1 MDTPR
6 LLTPEEIESVLD
18 QALPTPGKART
29 GSQAY
34 LLPVADPAVAR
45 SIYQNTRRLL
55 QQQLKRER
63 ITPRALPGLVEV
75 IAKKLTQAQVPA
87 GDNVGGKCGEAMGAP
102 VTQMTLNTFH
112 QSGSG
117 KDVGG
122 GIDGLRALLNM
133 NETRYPQCFLHF
145 KNKHLSEREI
155 VAMRKDY
162 VAVPMDALVKDY
174 DIGLAE
180 QEGAL
185 FLPTEYG
192 DDLWWVR
199 AYQALTPALLTD
211 VSPWYLRVELNT
223 ALMVEYGVT
232 PEHIRR
238 TVETAVLK
246 VVPSPMRLGVV
257 YLFVDVSSIPKSFM
271 KDKDGDNAVD
281 IVILYLQSVVVPS
294 FQDITFRGIPGITKM
309 IPAVSKTTKI
319 VAEEV
324 LVSPTPTPTWRVL
337 LHAGRIKTT
346 GITASYLADLFR
358 QGGFKADVQDALTL
372 LVVVPEGSASRP
384 PSVLINDLVNAEQKA
399 TDDRRRLAL
408 MEAKERKQR
417 VQTIPDGPLVRAS
430 QYTYG
435 HAFGSGLLRALV
447 HPDLDPYFTYS
458 NEINTVYELFG
469 IEAARNLWILLFTQ
483 AMEQAG
489 DTSTDSRHVIMAA
502 DILFNQGRPLGI
514 TYRGISRQKGS
525 TLAMI
530 TVEKAMEGISKVA
543 AVGGLDNT
551 SAASAAIMVG
561 RRGEWGTG
569 YALDLLPDPAAEKKA
584 LDALRAAQTVVP
596 VAEIQAA
603 LEEAED
609 IPLTEEDLFRQAAR
623 PPPAPLQPPKAA
635 PPAPT
640 LASVPL
646 PPSASQLLHP
656 APVVSP
662 ALLAASTHVAALPS
676 LPQGVEALVVVSKQA
691 RKVLPRFVPPKVALV
706 IPDTSGSTS
715 APWDAGMSVPDFVPL
730 TMPVPGAPV
739 QATAL
744 RPSAPIPATPSPR
757 LPSGLPA
764 PIDARAWIAYVRG

>member
-6 LLTPEEIESVLD
+6 LLTPEEIDSILDRVLP
-18 QALPTPGKART
+18 APGKTRT
-29 GSQAY
+29 GTQAA
-34 LLPVADPAVAR
+34 LIPVADPAVAR
-45 SIYQNTRRLL
+45 SIYNNTRRLL

-63 ITPRALPGLVEV
+63 ITPRAIDGLVQV

-145 KNKHLSEREI
+145 KNKHLSDSDI

-162 VAVPMDALVKDY
+162 VAVPMDTLLKDY

-180 QEGAL
+180 QDGEL
-185 FLPTEYG
+185 FLPTEYD

-199 AYQALTPALLTD
+199 TYQELNPESLNG

-223 ALMVEYGVT
+223 SLMVEYGVT

-238 TVETAVLK
+238 TVETNVLK

-257 YLFVDVSSIPKSFM
+257 YLFVDVESIPKTFM
-271 KDKDGDNAVD
+271 KDKDGNNYVD

-309 IPAVSKTTKI
+309 IPARSKTTKI
-319 VAEEV
+319 VSEEV

-346 GITASYLADLFR
+346 GITATYLAELFR

-372 LVVVPEGSASRP
+372 LVVVPEGSAP
-384 PSVLINDLVNAEQKA
+384 HLPSVLINDMVNTEQKA

-408 MEAKERKQR
+408 IEAKERKQR
-417 VQTIPDGPLVRAS
+417 VQKIPDGPLVRAS

-458 NEINTVYELFG
+458 NEINTVYDLFG

-569 YALDLLPDPAAEKKA
+569 YALDILPDPAAEKKA
-584 LDALRAAQTVVP
+584 LDALRAAKAVVP
-596 VAEIQAA
+596 VAELQAA
-603 LEEAED
+603 LEETED
-609 IPLTEEDLFRQAAR
+609 VPLTEEDLFRQATR
-623 PPPAPLQPPKAA
+623 PAPAPLQPPKPAQ
-635 PPAPT
+635 PAPT

-646 PPSASQLLHP
+646 PPSAQQLMRP

-662 ALLAASTHVAALPS
+662 ALLAASTHVAAMPS
-676 LPQGVEALVVVSKQA
+676 LPQGVEALVVVTKQA
-691 RKVLPRFVPPKVALV
+691 RKVIPRFVPPKVALV
-706 IPDTSGSTS
+706 ISDTSGSTS
-715 APWDAGMSVPDFVPL
+715 ASWDAGMPVPDFVPL
-730 TMPVPGAPV
+730 TMPMPGAPV
-739 QATAL
+739 RPTAL
-744 RPSAPIPATPSPR
+744 RPTALIPAPASNR

-764 PIDARAWIAYVRG
+764 PIDASAWISFALS

>member
-6 LLTPEEIESVLD
+6 LLTPQEIDDILNR
-18 QALPTPGKART
+18 ALPAPGTART
-29 GSQAY
+29 GSQAF
-34 LLPVADPAVAR
+34 LTPIADPAVAR
-45 SIYQNTRRLL
+45 SIYNNTRRLL
-55 QQQLKRER
+55 TQQLKRER
-63 ITPRALPGLVEV
+63 ITPRAIDGLVEV

-145 KNKHLSEREI
+145 KNKDLSERDL
-155 VAMRKDY
+155 VGMRKDY
-162 VAVPMDALVKDY
+162 VATPLDTLLKDY
-174 DIGLAE
+174 DIDLAARDESGL
-180 QEGAL
+180 L
-185 FLPTEYG
+185 LPIEYD
-192 DDLWWVR
+192 DDLWWLR
-199 AYQALTPALLTD
+199 TYQELNPNVLDDA
-211 VSPWYLRVELNT
+211 SPWYLRVELNT
-223 ALMVEYGVT
+223 SLMVEYGIT

-238 TVETAVLK
+238 TMETNVLK
-246 VVPSPMRLGVV
+246 VILGPMRLGVM
-257 YLFVDVSSIPKSFM
+257 YLFVESKSIPKSFV
-271 KDKDGDNAVD
+271 KDKDGDTTTVD
-281 IVILYLQSVVVPS
+281 IVILYLQSVVIPS
-294 FQDITFRGIPGITKM
+294 FQDITFRGIPGINKM
-309 IPAVSKTTKI
+309 IPALHKTTKI

-324 LVSPTPTPTWRVL
+324 LVSSTSAPTWRVL

-346 GITASYLADLFR
+346 GITASYLAKLFR
-358 QGGFKADVQDALTL
+358 TGGFTVEVQDNLTL
-372 LVVVPEGSASRP
+372 LVVVPEAKGRDP
-384 PSVLINDLVNAEQKA
+384 PSILINTLVNQEQMETNKL
-399 TDDRRRLAL
+399 RNRAL
-408 MEAKERKQR
+408 MEAKEKKQK
-417 VQTIPDGPLVRAS
+417 VKTIPEGPLVRAS

-447 HPDLDPYFTYS
+447 HPDIDPFFTYS
-458 NEINTVYELFG
+458 NEINNVYELFG

-569 YALDLLPDPAAEKKA
+569 YALDILPDPSVEKKA
-584 LDALRAAQTVVP
+584 LDTLRASKAVVP
-596 VAEIQAA
+596 VAELQAA
-603 LEEAED
+603 LDDTED
-609 IPLTEEDLFRQAAR
+609 VPLSEQTLFKVKTQ
-623 PPPAPLQPPKAA
+623 PLPLQPPKAA

-640 LASVPL
+640 LASAPL
-646 PPSASQLLHP
+646 PLTAQQLIRP
-656 APVVSP
+656 APVISP
-662 ALLAASTHVAALPS
+662 ALLDASTNVASMPS
-676 LPQGVEALVVVSKQA
+676 LPQGVEALVVVTKQA

-706 IPDTSGSTS
+706 VSDASGSTTV
-715 APWDAGMSVPDFVPL
+715 PWDAGLPVPDFVPL
-730 TMPVPGAPV
+730 TMTSTGVTVRATTLNPTAPTPEPPPV
-739 QATAL
+739 
-744 RPSAPIPATPSPR
+744 R
-757 LPSGLPA
+757 LSGLPT
-764 PIDARAWIAYVRG
+764 PIDASAWIAYVSG